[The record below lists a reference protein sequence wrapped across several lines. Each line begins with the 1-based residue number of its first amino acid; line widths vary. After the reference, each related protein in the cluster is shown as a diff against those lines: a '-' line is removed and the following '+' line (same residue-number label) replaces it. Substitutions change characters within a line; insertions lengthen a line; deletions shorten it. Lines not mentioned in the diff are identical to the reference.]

1 MTSKHTDFLEEYRDN
16 VSHYQNSENASIK
29 LSAFEVKNAK
39 SSAELVSVGLPVRN
53 GGQTLRSALDSVL
66 CQDHKN
72 LEIIISD
79 NCSTD
84 NTASIALEYQRR
96 DSRIIYHRQSKFI
109 TVVENFRFV
118 LDEARGEYFIWAAHD
133 DRRSADYVSEL
144 LHAMKLDPEPIL
156 TFGECYSTDSIEDEG
171 CISPYDF
178 DNTTLSPVQRMRKAV
193 NQMCAHLYGLWRT
206 DVLRSIRFYPCI
218 WAWDQPVMPAA
229 AYLGKFKYVPGPKFI
244 YLVVDKS
251 HVERAAYQDGK
262 LSFNKYR
269 SMLELLLATYKTSAG
284 VGGVLIGMVATLFV
298 VQMHARNLSGFI
310 SRRWQKMKPTRA

>member
-1 MTSKHTDFLEEYRDN
+1 MTSKRIDFLEECRAK
-16 VSHYQNSENASIK
+16 VSHYPNSENISIK
-29 LSAFEVKNAK
+29 PSAFEVKNAK
-39 SSAELVSVGLPVRN
+39 SSAELVSVGIPVRN
-53 GGQTLRSALDSVL
+53 GGQTLRRAIDSVL

-84 NTASIALEYQRR
+84 NTASIVLEYQRR
-96 DSRIIYHRQSKFI
+96 DSRIIYHRQSQFI

-156 TFGECYSTDSIEDEG
+156 TFGECYSTCSIEEEG
-171 CISPYDF
+171 CIAPYNF
-178 DNTTLSPVQRMRKAV
+178 DNTTLRPVQRMRKAV
-193 NQMCAHLYGLWRT
+193 NPMCAHLYGLWRT
-206 DVLRSIRFYPCI
+206 DVLRGIRFYPCI

-244 YLVVDKS
+244 YLTVDKS
-251 HVERAAYQDGK
+251 HVERAIYQDGK
-262 LSFNKYR
+262 LSFNKYH

-284 VGGVLIGMVATLFV
+284 VGGVLIGLAAALFV
-298 VQMHARNLSGFI
+298 VQMHTRNLPGFI